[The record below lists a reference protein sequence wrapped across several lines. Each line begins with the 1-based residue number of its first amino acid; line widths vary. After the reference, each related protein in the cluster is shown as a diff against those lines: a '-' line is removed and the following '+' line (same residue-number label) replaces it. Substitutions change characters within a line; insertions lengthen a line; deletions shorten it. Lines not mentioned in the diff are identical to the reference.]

1 MFDRNERKIGLGWT
15 AEGGRVVAHVSVEE
29 GKGIS
34 QYMDHTQAAD
44 PDRVSVSFEV
54 VGKSRHDVQ
63 AFGQISPEDRVI
75 ARRHEND
82 ASPEL
87 AAFIDELWSVHH
99 LNDMHAECDHM
110 TPDMLARHEGESTQD
125 WQTRMLDTVT
135 CPESGYRWG
144 RAWLARTVLADTL
157 AKARTLVA
165 SGRI

>member
-15 AEGGRVVAHVSVEE
+15 AEGGRVVAHVRVEE

-54 VGKSRHDVQ
+54 VGGGHES
-63 AFGQISPEDRVI
+63 FGQIGSEDRVI
-75 ARRHEND
+75 ARRHAND

-110 TPDMLARHEGESTQD
+110 TPDMLARHEGESTSD
-125 WQTRMLDTVT
+125 WQTRMLDTVV
-135 CPESGYRWG
+135 CPESGYKWG
-144 RAWLARTVLADTL
+144 RAWLARTVPAETL